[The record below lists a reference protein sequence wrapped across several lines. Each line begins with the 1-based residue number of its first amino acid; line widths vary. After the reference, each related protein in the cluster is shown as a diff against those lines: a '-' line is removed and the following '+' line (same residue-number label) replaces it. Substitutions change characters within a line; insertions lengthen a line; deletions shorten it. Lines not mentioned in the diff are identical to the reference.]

1 MNHTTHKLLY
11 IIPMVLII
19 TTSTALLIGI
29 LSAFVFIKKAN
40 ATTGNFNN
48 DPTLGFTLASSPS
61 SIICNVCLR
70 GPPGPSGPQGLMGP
84 QGDTGPK
91 GDTGD
96 IGPQG
101 PEGAQGL
108 QGVQGSPASI
118 IFLLALDANIQAQ
131 QQQQQPVTETIRQ
144 NPAMSTV
151 MVADENATSASL
163 ISTKPSQIVQAV
175 SIIELQFHMRV
186 VSKSI
191 QPFPET
197 VYRIVMSK

>member
-1 MNHTTHKLLY
+1 MNHTPHKLLY
-11 IIPMVLII
+11 IISMVLIV
-19 TTSTALLIGI
+19 TTSTALLIVS

-40 ATTGNFNN
+40 ATTGIFNN

-61 SIICNVCLR
+61 SISCNVCLR
-70 GPPGPSGPQGLMGP
+70 GPPGPSGPQG
-84 QGDTGPK
+84 
-91 GDTGD
+91 
-96 IGPQG
+96 PQG
-101 PEGAQGL
+101 P
-108 QGVQGSPASI
+108 PASI

-131 QQQQQPVTETIRQ
+131 QQQQPVTETITQ

-151 MVADENATSASL
+151 TVADENATSASL

-175 SIIELQFHMRV
+175 SIIELQFHMHV